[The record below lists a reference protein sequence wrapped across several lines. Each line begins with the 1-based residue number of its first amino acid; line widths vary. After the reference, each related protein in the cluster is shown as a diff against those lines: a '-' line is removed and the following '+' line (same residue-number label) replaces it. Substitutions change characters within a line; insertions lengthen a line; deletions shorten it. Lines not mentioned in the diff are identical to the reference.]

1 MLLRILFVTCVT
13 WKQKKNKTNPHI
25 FIAVSECPFKK
36 KKKFITEI
44 RQPTRWQSR
53 NDVSHVMRILN
64 GSENKSWSLAV
75 SMEYETWLLGGF
87 QGEARSFK
95 CHWRN
100 DVLRP
105 FVYYL
110 VNLGKFLAKTA
121 ADLRN
126 FYANIKMSVV
136 NNDCSYHRQ
145 FKKKKNW
152 YEDRRVFCMSKRWH
166 AARLFGVDK
175 SRQQ

>member
-126 FYANIKMSVV
+126 FYANINVCSQQWLQLSPSIQQQKIDMKTDGFFVCQ
-136 NNDCSYHRQ
+136 NADMRLDCS
-145 FKKKKNW
+145 
-152 YEDRRVFCMSKRWH
+152 V
-166 AARLFGVDK
+166 
-175 SRQQ
+175 